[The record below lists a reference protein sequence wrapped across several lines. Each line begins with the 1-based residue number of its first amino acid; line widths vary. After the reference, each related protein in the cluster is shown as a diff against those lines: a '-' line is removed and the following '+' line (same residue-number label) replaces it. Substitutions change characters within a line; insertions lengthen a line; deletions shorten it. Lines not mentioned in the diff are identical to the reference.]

1 MSRRKALEVLR
12 SEAYLDVRRND
23 EGREERRRWAFFIS
37 LLKSKKGG
45 TTMEQ
50 KKQFKTILIALLL
63 VGSILGFGYG
73 MSTAVKPHDPQTAS
87 VSTVSETP
95 MVPASFSD
103 LAERIRPGVV
113 NIQVVKKVKNIG
125 FGFRNF
131 PGNPFGDQNPFGDFF
146 GPFSEGNPPRGFEQ
160 RGVGSGFVMSRE
172 GYILT
177 NNHVVE
183 DADQI
188 KVKLANGKEYDAIV
202 IGRDPKTDLALIK
215 IKTSPDLQPLSLGNS
230 DELKVGSWVVAVGS
244 PFGLEQTVTAGIVS
258 AKGRV
263 IGSGPYD
270 NFIQTDASINPGN
283 SGGPLINM
291 KGEVVGINTAI
302 IASGQGIGFAIPINM
317 AKEIVPQLEEKGHVT
332 RGWLGVSIQEVTP
345 ELAKSLGLKEK
356 KGALV
361 AQVVSGSPAEKAG
374 IEQGDVIVEFDGK
387 EVTDSRDLSRIA
399 ASTAVGKAVT
409 VKVSRDGKV
418 MDRQVKLG
426 EMEEKGVEVSKAPST
441 HKSLG
446 ITVQNLT
453 PEIAKGL
460 GLKKETGV
468 VVTRVEP
475 ESAAADAGIQT
486 GDVIQEVNRK
496 PVKNV
501 EDFVQKV
508 EKAKGQENVLLL
520 IQRGQNNLFAA
531 VTPK

>member
-1 MSRRKALEVLR
+1 MEKKKHFKKIIITFLMVGALV
-12 SEAYLDVRRND
+12 
-23 EGREERRRWAFFIS
+23 
-37 LLKSKKGG
+37 
-45 TTMEQ
+45 
-50 KKQFKTILIALLL
+50 
-63 VGSILGFGYG
+63 GFGYR
-73 MSTAVKPHDPQTAS
+73 MSTAVKNSTTPD
-87 VSTVSETP
+87 STVVKDSDMP
-95 MVPASFSD
+95 MVPANFSE
-103 LAERIRPGVV
+103 LAEKVRPGVV
-113 NIQVVKKVKNIG
+113 NIQVVKKIKNVD
-125 FGFRNF
+125 FGFRHF
-131 PGNPFGDQNPFGDFF
+131 SGNPFGEKNPFEGFF
-146 GPFSEGNPPRGFEQ
+146 GPFSEGSPPRGFEQ

-177 NNHVVE
+177 NNHMVE

-188 KVKLANGKEYDAIV
+188 KVKLANGKEYDGKV
-202 IGRDPKTDLALIK
+202 IGRDPKTDLALMK
-215 IKTSPDLQPLSLGNS
+215 VEGSSDLHPLTLGNS
-230 DELKVGSWVVAVGS
+230 DDLKVGSWVVAIGS

-291 KGEVVGINTAI
+291 RGEVIGINTAI

-317 AKEIVPQLEEKGHVT
+317 AKEIVPQLQEKGHVT

-345 ELAKSLGLKEK
+345 ELAKSFDLKEK

-387 EVTDSRDLSRIA
+387 EVVDSKDLPRIV
-399 ASTAVGKAVT
+399 ASTSVGKAVT
-409 VKVSRDGKV
+409 IKLSRNGKV
-418 MDRQVKLG
+418 LERQVKVG
-426 EMEEKGVEVSKAPST
+426 EMEEKVEVAKTPS

-460 GLKKETGV
+460 GLEKDTGV

-475 ESAAADAGIQT
+475 GSAAGNAGIQT
-486 GDVIQEVNRK
+486 GDVIREVNRK
-496 PVKNV
+496 PVKDV
-501 EDFVQKV
+501 EDFVQKI
-508 EKAKGQENVLLL
+508 EKATVQDSVLLL
-520 IQRGQNNLFAA
+520 LQRGQNNLFAA
-531 VTPK
+531 ITTK

>member
-1 MSRRKALEVLR
+1 M
-12 SEAYLDVRRND
+12 
-23 EGREERRRWAFFIS
+23 G
-37 LLKSKKGG
+37 
-45 TTMEQ
+45 Q
-50 KKQFKTILIALLL
+50 KKDLKKIVIALLMVGAL
-63 VGSILGFGYG
+63 VGFGYG
-73 MSTAVKPHDPQTAS
+73 VSTAVRSSTAPN
-87 VSTVSETP
+87 STAVTNSDIPMIPANFSE
-95 MVPASFSD
+95 
-103 LAERIRPGVV
+103 LAEKVRPGVV
-113 NIQVVKKVKNIG
+113 NIQVVKKIKNID
-125 FGFRNF
+125 FGFRHF
-131 PGNPFGDQNPFGDFF
+131 SGTPFGEKNPFGDFF
-146 GPFSEGNPPRGFEQ
+146 GPFSEENPPRGFEQ
-160 RGVGSGFVMSRE
+160 RGVGSGFVMNRD

-188 KVKLANGKEYDAIV
+188 KVKLTNGKEYDGKI

-215 IKTSPDLQPLSLGNS
+215 IKASSDLQPLNLGNS
-230 DELKVGSWVVAVGS
+230 DDLKVGSWVIAVGS

-317 AKEIVPQLEEKGHVT
+317 AKEIAPQLQEKGHVT

-345 ELAKSLGLKEK
+345 ALAKSFDLKEK

-387 EVTDSRDLSRIA
+387 EVTDSKDLPRIV
-399 ASTAVGKAVT
+399 ASTPIGKAVT
-409 VKVSRDGKV
+409 IKLLRNGKAL
-418 MDRQVKLG
+418 DRQVKVG
-426 EMEEKGVEVSKAPST
+426 EMEEKVEVAESPS

-460 GLKKETGV
+460 GLKKDTGV

-475 ESAAADAGIQT
+475 GSPAADAGIQT
-486 GDVIQEVNRK
+486 GDLVQEVNRK

-508 EKAKGQENVLLL
+508 EKAKGQYNILLL
-520 IQRGQNNLFAA
+520 IQRGQNNMFAA

>member
-1 MSRRKALEVLR
+1 
-12 SEAYLDVRRND
+12 
-23 EGREERRRWAFFIS
+23 
-37 LLKSKKGG
+37 
-45 TTMEQ
+45 MEQ
-50 KKQFKTILIALLL
+50 KKRIKTILISLLM
-63 VGSILGFGYG
+63 VGAMLGFGYG
-73 MSTAVKPHDPQTAS
+73 VSTAVKHPEPAVSTG
-87 VSTVSETP
+87 STVSETP
-95 MVPASFSD
+95 MVPANFSD
-103 LAERIRPGVV
+103 LAEKVRPGVV
-113 NIQVVKKVKNIG
+113 NIQVVKKVKNVG

-131 PGNPFGDQNPFGDFF
+131 PGNPFKENNPFGDFF
-146 GPFSEGNPPRGFEQ
+146 GPFSEGNPPGGFEQ

-188 KVKLANGKEYDAIV
+188 KVKLANGKEYEGKIV
-202 IGRDPKTDLALIK
+202 GRDSKTDLALVK
-215 IKTSPDLQPLSLGNS
+215 IEGASDLHPLKLGNS
-230 DELKVGSWVVAVGS
+230 EDLKVGSWVVAIGS

-317 AKEIVPQLEEKGHVT
+317 AKEIAPQLQEKGHVT

-345 ELAKSLGLKEK
+345 ELAKSFDLKEK

-361 AQVVSGSPAEKAG
+361 SQVVSGSPAEKAG
-374 IEQGDVIVEFDGK
+374 IEQGDIILEFDGK
-387 EVTDSRDLSRIA
+387 EVSDAKDLPRIV
-399 ASTAVGKAVT
+399 ASTPVGKAVT
-409 VKVSRDGKV
+409 LKVSRNGKIT
-418 MDRQVKLG
+418 DRQVKLG
-426 EMEEKGVEVSKAPST
+426 EMEEKVEVTKAPS

-460 GLKKETGV
+460 GLKKETRV
-468 VVTRVEP
+468 VVTQVEP
-475 ESAAADAGIQT
+475 GSPAANAGIQT
-486 GDVIQEVNRK
+486 GDVIREVNRK
-496 PVKNV
+496 PVKDV

-508 EKAKGQENVLLL
+508 EKAKGPDNVLFL

-531 VTPK
+531 VTPR

>member
-1 MSRRKALEVLR
+1 
-12 SEAYLDVRRND
+12 
-23 EGREERRRWAFFIS
+23 
-37 LLKSKKGG
+37 
-45 TTMEQ
+45 MEQ
-50 KKQFKTILIALLL
+50 KKHFKTILIALLL
-63 VGSILGFGYG
+63 VGSIIGFGYG
-73 MSTAVKPHDPQTAS
+73 ISTAIKPSDPPASSMSTI
-87 VSTVSETP
+87 SETP
-95 MVPASFSD
+95 MVPANFSD
-103 LAERIRPGVV
+103 LAEKVRSGVV
-113 NIQVVKKVKNIG
+113 NIQVVKKVKNVD
-125 FGFRNF
+125 FGFRHF

-183 DADQI
+183 EADQI
-188 KVKLANGKEYDAIV
+188 KVKLANGKEYDGKV
-202 IGRDPKTDLALIK
+202 MGRDPKTDLALIK
-215 IKTSPDLQPLSLGNS
+215 IKVSSDLQPLNLGNS
-230 DELKVGSWVVAVGS
+230 DDLKVGSWVVAVGS

-317 AKEIVPQLEEKGHVT
+317 AKEIAPQLQEKGHVT

-345 ELAKSLGLKEK
+345 ELAKSFGLKEK

-361 AQVVSGSPAEKAG
+361 AQVISGSPAEKAG
-374 IEQGDVIVEFDGK
+374 IEQGDVIVEFNGK
-387 EVTDSRDLSRIA
+387 EVSDSKELPRIV
-399 ASTAVGKAVT
+399 ASTPVGKAVT
-409 VKVSRDGKV
+409 IKLSRDGKV
-418 MDRQVKLG
+418 LDRQVKVG
-426 EMEEKGVEVSKAPST
+426 EMEEKVEVAKAPSS
-441 HKSLG
+441 HKPLG
-446 ITVQNLT
+446 ITVQNIT

-460 GLKKETGV
+460 GLKKDMGV
-468 VVTRVEP
+468 VVTGVEP
-475 ESAAADAGIQT
+475 GSPVANAGIQT
-486 GDVIQEVNRK
+486 GDVIREVNRK
-496 PVKNV
+496 PVKDV
-501 EDFVQKV
+501 DDFVQKI
-508 EKAKGQENVLLL
+508 EKAKDQDNILLFL
-520 IQRGQNNLFAA
+520 QRGQNNLFAA

>member
-1 MSRRKALEVLR
+1 
-12 SEAYLDVRRND
+12 
-23 EGREERRRWAFFIS
+23 
-37 LLKSKKGG
+37 
-45 TTMEQ
+45 MEQ
-50 KKQFKTILIALLL
+50 KKHLKTILIALLL
-63 VGSILGFGYG
+63 AGSILGLGYG
-73 MSTAVKPHDPQTAS
+73 MLTAIEPSNTPTTS
-87 VSTVSETP
+87 VSNLSETP
-95 MVPASFSD
+95 MVPANFSD
-103 LAERIRPGVV
+103 LAEKVRSGVV
-113 NIQVVKKVKNIG
+113 NIQVVKKIKNVD
-125 FGFRNF
+125 FGFRHF

-160 RGVGSGFVMSRE
+160 RGVGSGFIMSRE

-183 DADQI
+183 EADQI
-188 KVKLANGKEYDAIV
+188 KVKLANGKEYDGKV
-202 IGRDPKTDLALIK
+202 VGRDPKTDLALIK
-215 IKTSPDLQPLSLGNS
+215 IKAPSDLQPLNLGNS

-317 AKEIVPQLEEKGHVT
+317 AKEIAPQLQEKGHVT
-332 RGWLGVSIQEVTP
+332 RGWLGVSIQELTP
-345 ELAKSLGLKEK
+345 ELAKSFALKEK

-387 EVTDSRDLSRIA
+387 EVSDSKDLPRMV
-399 ASTAVGKAVT
+399 ASTPVGKAATIKLLRNGKVLDLQ
-409 VKVSRDGKV
+409 VKV
-418 MDRQVKLG
+418 G
-426 EMEEKGVEVSKAPST
+426 EIEEKVEITKAPS

-460 GLKKETGV
+460 GLKKDTGV
-468 VVTRVEP
+468 VVTGVEP
-475 ESAAADAGIQT
+475 GSAAANAGIQT
-486 GDVIQEVNRK
+486 GDVIREVNRK
-496 PVKNV
+496 PIKDVN
-501 EDFVQKV
+501 DFVQKI
-508 EKAKGQENVLLL
+508 EKVKDQDNILLFL
-520 IQRGQNNLFAA
+520 QRGQNNLFAA

>member
-1 MSRRKALEVLR
+1 
-12 SEAYLDVRRND
+12 
-23 EGREERRRWAFFIS
+23 
-37 LLKSKKGG
+37 
-45 TTMEQ
+45 MEQ
-50 KKQFKTILIALLL
+50 KKHIKTILIALLL
-63 VGSILGFGYG
+63 VGSILGLGYG
-73 MSTAVKPHDPQTAS
+73 MSTAIKPHESSAAS
-87 VSTVSETP
+87 VSTASETP
-95 MVPASFSD
+95 MVPANFSE
-103 LAERIRPGVV
+103 LAEKVRPGVV
-113 NIQVVKKVKNIG
+113 NIQVVKKVKNID

-131 PGNPFGDQNPFGDFF
+131 RSPFGEKNPFGDFF
-146 GPFSEGNPPRGFEQ
+146 GPFLEGNPPRDFEQ
-160 RGVGSGFVMSRE
+160 RGVGSGFVMNRE

-188 KVKLANGKEYDAIV
+188 KVKLSNGKEYEGKV
-202 IGRDPKTDLALIK
+202 IGRDSKTDLALVK
-215 IKTSPDLQPLSLGNS
+215 IKGGSDLNPLKLGNS
-230 DELKVGSWVVAVGS
+230 DDLKVGSWVVAVGS

-317 AKEIVPQLEEKGHVT
+317 AKEIAPQLQEKGHVT

-345 ELAKSLGLKEK
+345 QLAKSFGLKEK

-361 AQVVSGSPAEKAG
+361 AQVISNSPAEKAG
-374 IEQGDVIVEFDGK
+374 IEQGDVILEFDGK
-387 EVTDSRDLSRIA
+387 EISDSKDLPRIVASTPVGKSVTIKLSRN
-399 ASTAVGKAVT
+399 
-409 VKVSRDGKV
+409 GKV
-418 MDRQVKLG
+418 IDREAKLG
-426 EMEEKGVEVSKAPST
+426 EMEEKAEVAKTPSS

-468 VVTRVEP
+468 VVTGVEP
-475 ESAAADAGIQT
+475 GSAAANAGLQT

-501 EDFVQKV
+501 EDFSQKV
-508 EKAKGQENVLLL
+508 EKAKGRDNVLLL